1 MRQVFLAL
9 LLGVSPFAGAA
20 EYPPELVPGPL
31 VIVGGGALPESAL
44 AEFLK
49 LAGGAKKAKI
59 VVIPTAGAAAD
70 DAKAADG
77 FLKAWKD
84 AEVGSVTLL
93 HTRDRKT
100 ADDPKFCKPLAEATG
115 IWFSGGDQRKLMDA
129 YGGTATEKAMFAL
142 HKRGGVIGGTSAGA
156 AVMSEA
162 MIAGGNPDAKTEKG
176 FSFLPGVVVDQHFTE
191 RKRLPRLAGVIEK
204 NPTWAGLG
212 IDEGTALILTQGRF
226 FKVVGA
232 GGVTTVLAKSPT
244 KPALAEVQKSG
255 AIDLFQIRRAAHFR
269 AMTEQFPPAKS
280 KEANVPQGSLLIV
293 GGGGAGPEIWKTFI
307 GLAGGPESTIVVV
320 STANE
325 DPVPQD
331 PGEAVALRKFGAKAV
346 KILHTRDRKEA
357 DSEAFTAILKEAKG
371 VWFTGGRHWR
381 FVDSYEGTLSEK
393 RFRGVLE
400 RGGVIGGSSA
410 GASIQAEYMPR
421 GHPLGNTVVAAEGY
435 ERGFGY
441 LPGCAV
447 DQHFFARQRP
457 ADMTGLMK
465 QYPQLLGIGIDEG
478 TGLVVK
484 GTTAE
489 VIGKTKVAFFDTNA
503 KPNEGEKDY
512 VEVPSGGKYDLKN
525 RKKLD

>member
-1 MRQVFLAL
+1 MRFAL
-9 LLGVSPFAGAA
+9 LLLLCPFAAQAA
-20 EYPPELVPGPL
+20 TYPPELVPGPL
-31 VIVGGGALPESAL
+31 VIVGGGTTPDAART
-44 AEFLK
+44 EFIK
-49 LAGGAKKAKI
+49 LAGGEKAKI
-59 VVIPTAGAAAD
+59 VIIPTASAAAD
-70 DAKAADG
+70 DPKEAEG
-77 FLKAWKD
+77 FLKAWKE
-84 AEVGSVTLL
+84 AKVESVTLL
-93 HTRDRKT
+93 HTRDRKK
-100 ADDPKFCKPLAEATG
+100 ADGAEFIKPLAEATA
-115 IWFSGGDQRKLMDA
+115 IWFSGGDQHKLIEA
-129 YGGTATEKAMFAL
+129 YGGTETEKAMFAL

-156 AVMSEA
+156 AVMSDT

-176 FSFLPGVVVDQHFTE
+176 FGFLPGIVVDQHFTE
-191 RKRLPRLAGVIEK
+191 RNRLPRLAGIIEK
-204 NPTWAGLG
+204 NPEWAGLG

-232 GGVTTVLAKSPT
+232 GSVTTVLAKSPT
-244 KPALAEVQKSG
+244 KPALAESQKSG

-269 AMTEQFPPAKS
+269 ALKEQFPAAKS
-280 KEANVPQGSLLIV
+280 KEPNVPKGSLLIV
-293 GGGGAGPEIWKTFI
+293 GGGGAGPEIWKAFLE
-307 GLAGGPESTIVVV
+307 LAGGPESTIVVV
-320 STANE
+320 SSANE
-325 DPVPQD
+325 DPVPKD
-331 PGEAVALRKFGAKAV
+331 PGEAVALRRFGAKQV

-381 FVDSYEGTLSEK
+381 FVDSYEGTLSET
-393 RFRGVLE
+393 RFRDVLE

-447 DQHFFARQRP
+447 DQHFFARKRP
-457 ADMTGLMK
+457 PDMTGLMK

-478 TGLVVK
+478 TGIVVK

-489 VIGKTKVAFFDTNA
+489 VIGKSKVGFYDPKTSTQ
-503 KPNEGEKDY
+503 PGEKDY
-512 VEVPSGGKYDLKN
+512 LEVLSGGKYDLKN

>member
-77 FLKAWKD
+77 FLKVWKD

-269 AMTEQFPPAKS
+269 AMAEQFPPAKS

>member
-115 IWFSGGDQRKLMDA
+115 IWFSGGDQRKLMEA

-176 FSFLPGVVVDQHFTE
+176 FGFLPGVVVDQHFTE

-269 AMTEQFPPAKS
+269 AMAEQFPPAKS